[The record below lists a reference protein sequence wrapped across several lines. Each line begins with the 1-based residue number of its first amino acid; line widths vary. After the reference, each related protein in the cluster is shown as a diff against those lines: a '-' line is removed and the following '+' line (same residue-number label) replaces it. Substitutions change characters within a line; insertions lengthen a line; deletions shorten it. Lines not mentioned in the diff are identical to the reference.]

1 MDVPADFKAFFPAG
15 GSCRPNPG
23 RACPLPGLTG
33 GEEAEKGDGI
43 YVKFILDESINTVI
57 KSILGESYENIQ
69 SESATFLDKVNSEI
83 KKLQVE
89 FDKKIE
95 QFSADKVARR
105 NTTQQRSEA
114 VVEKQPQTSYTT
126 NETQV
131 RRQGQNVTKKE
142 DTSDEWA

>member
-1 MDVPADFKAFFPAG
+1 M
-15 GSCRPNPG
+15 
-23 RACPLPGLTG
+23 
-33 GEEAEKGDGI
+33 
-43 YVKFILDESINTVI
+43 
-57 KSILGESYENIQ
+57 
-69 SESATFLDKVNSEI
+69 
-83 KKLQVE
+83 QVE